1 MPQRKTVIITGASS
15 GIGFACFREFYDN
28 NWNVV
33 LAARSIDKM
42 EEAVNQLDNS
52 RILVVQCDV
61 TKPDDCCGL
70 VEKTLITFSK
80 IDCLINNAGISM
92 RALFNGIN
100 LEVLQNVMN
109 VNFWG
114 MVYCTH
120 AALPHIIES
129 QGTVVGVS
137 SIAGYR
143 GLPARTG
150 YSASK
155 FAMNGFLESLRSEE
169 LHSGINVLT
178 VCPGFTS
185 SNIRN
190 TALTADGSQQG
201 ESPREESKMM
211 TSEQVA
217 SKIYKG
223 VLKRK
228 RTIVMTTEGKLA
240 VFLNKFFPK
249 LMDKIVYNQMAKE
262 KDSPFKN
269 NKSKS

>member
-1 MPQRKTVIITGASS
+1 MPDKKTVIITGASS
-15 GIGFACFREFYDN
+15 GIGFACFQKFYN
-28 NWNVV
+28 QNWNVV
-33 LAARSIDKM
+33 LAARSIETM
-42 EEAVNQLDNS
+42 QNAVSQLDPS
-52 RILVVQCDV
+52 RILIVECDV
-61 TKPDDCCGL
+61 TNQNDCCGL
-70 VEKTLITFSK
+70 IEKTLITFSS

-92 RALFNGIN
+92 RALFDGIN
-100 LEVLQNVMN
+100 LEVIENVMN

-120 AALPHIIES
+120 AALPYIKQS
-129 QGTVVGVS
+129 KGTVVSVS

-155 FAMNGFLESLRSEE
+155 FAMNGFMESLRTEE

-178 VCPGFTS
+178 VCPGFTA

-190 TALTADGSQQG
+190 SALTSDGSQQG
-201 ESPREESKMM
+201 DSPRDEGKMM
-211 TSEQVA
+211 TSEEVA
-217 SKIYKG
+217 SRIYNG

-249 LMDKIVYNQMAKE
+249 FMDKVVYNQMAKE
-262 KDSPFKN
+262 NNSPL
-269 NKSKS
+269 NK